1 MEDRPARKVK
11 TTNTVQTYTRTGR
24 RYSHAVITVTSA
36 TETHTGNPYPVLVQ
50 WASSLELAQRNADQI
65 AGRRDR
71 ACNGTLR
78 GGWGKEWHA
87 GITDIDVIPVEHE
100 ES

>member
-1 MEDRPARKVK
+1 MAKPKV
-11 TTNTVQTYTRTGR
+11 TNIVHHNGQTYTRTGR
-24 RYSHAVITVTSA
+24 RYSHAVITVSSGPNA
-36 TETHTGNPYPVLVQ
+36 YGNPSQPLVE
-50 WASSLELAQRNADQI
+50 WASTLELAERNATQI

-71 ACNGTLR
+71 ARNGTLR

-87 GITDIDVIPVEHE
+87 GITDIDVVPAEHE